1 MRRALVTGA
10 GGFLGAH
17 LVSTLKER
25 GYWVRAVDRKR
36 PEFTEIVADEYELL
50 DLRDPANC
58 LAATRGVDEV
68 FALAADMGGMGYI
81 SRNHATILRN
91 NTLIDLHTL
100 EAARR
105 NGVSRLLF
113 TSSACVYPAHRQGA
127 ADVPA
132 LREVEALPAAP
143 QDGYGWEKLVA
154 ELACGYYND
163 ESEIDIR
170 VARLHN
176 VYGPFGTYRGGREKA
191 PAALCRKVAEADDH
205 GYIEIW
211 GDGEQTRSFCFVD
224 DCVEGLCRLMASDY
238 AQPVNIGSAE
248 LISIDSLA
256 RLIAEVA
263 GKEHLELRH
272 VPGPQGVRGR
282 CSDNTLVRTVLGWEP
297 RTTVREGIEVTYRWV
312 DKMVRGY

>member
-10 GGFLGAH
+10 GGFIGAH
-17 LVSTLKER
+17 LVSALKER
-25 GYWVRAVDRKR
+25 GYWVRGVDRKR
-36 PEFTEIVADEYELL
+36 PEFTENVADEYELL
-50 DLRDPANC
+50 DLRDPASC

-81 SRNHATILRN
+81 SRNHAGILRD

-113 TSSACVYPAHRQGA
+113 TSSACVYPEYRQNA

-132 LREVEALPAAP
+132 LREEEALPAAP
-143 QDGYGWEKLVA
+143 QDGYGWEKLMA
-154 ELACGYYND
+154 ELACAYYNEEGD
-163 ESEIDIR
+163 IDVR

-191 PAALCRKVAEADDH
+191 PAALCRKVAEADDR

-211 GDGEQTRSFCFVD
+211 GDGEQTRSFCFID
-224 DCVEGLCRLMASDY
+224 DCVEGLCRLMGSDY
-238 AQPVNIGSAE
+238 AQPVNIGSEE

-256 RLIAEVA
+256 RLIADVA
-263 GKEHLELRH
+263 GKRHLELRH

-297 RTTVREGIEVTYRWV
+297 GTTIREGIEVTYRWV